1 MAVAEFSVIP
11 LVDESLR
18 PYVKAAISVVDRSG
32 LRYEVGAMGTTI
44 EGDLD
49 EIIEVI
55 KQAHRAVLEAGASR
69 IVTSIKI
76 DDRPAGVSIEGKLE
90 GLR

>member
-11 LVDESLR
+11 LVDGSLR
-18 PYVKAAISVVDRSG
+18 TYVKAAVAVVESSG
-32 LRYEVGAMGTTI
+32 LRHEVGAMGTTV
-44 EGDLD
+44 EGDFD
-49 EIIEVI
+49 ELIEVI
-55 KQAHRAVLEAGASR
+55 KRAHQAVLNAGAAR